1 LKFDVDISEKDKN
14 KTNASNLSK
23 IEKEK
28 LLTDI
33 GSEKLKFPEVQEI
46 TNSLRAG
53 LSRDEVLSLCLD
65 IANSK
70 KSEEHVEIDPEDDNT
85 EHHVTVEDF
94 DT

>member
-1 LKFDVDISEKDKN
+1 M
-14 KTNASNLSK
+14 
-23 IEKEK
+23 EKEK

-53 LSRDEVLSLCLD
+53 LTRDEVLSLCLD
-65 IANSK
+65 ITNIK
-70 KSEEHVEIDPEDDNT
+70 KPEEHVEVDPDDENE

-94 DT
+94 DS